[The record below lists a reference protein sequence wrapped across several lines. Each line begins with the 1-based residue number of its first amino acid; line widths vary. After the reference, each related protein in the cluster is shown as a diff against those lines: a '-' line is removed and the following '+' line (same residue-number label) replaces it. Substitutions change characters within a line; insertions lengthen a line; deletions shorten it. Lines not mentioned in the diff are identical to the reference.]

1 MRDKIE
7 ELKAKFAFWYIK
19 KFVRLDKE
27 FTFLLDLSYSN
38 RITVKLLK
46 KFPDTIVEY
55 SGININDGLLN
66 FEFDVIANPKL
77 HDTKSKKFQR
87 FTSNVMRSI
96 LIGAIENSTKVT
108 NENGNADPIE
118 FDTEREIHEEESP
131 LPQKRV
137 SKRKP
142 RKKTV

>member
-1 MRDKIE
+1 MKDKFE
-7 ELKAKFAFWYIK
+7 DLKAKFAFWYVK

-55 SGININDGLLN
+55 SGINIIDGLLN

-118 FDTEREIHEEESP
+118 FDTEREVHEEESP

>member
-118 FDTEREIHEEESP
+118 FDREREIHEEESP

>member
-87 FTSNVMRSI
+87 FTSNVVRSI